1 MTIKKIVDVKDSGL
15 NLRVIDTVDIS
26 QIKKL
31 VNELTDQQWNEN
43 TSRQNSFKNHS
54 HTRTY
59 FLVNYDLGWI
69 KNSPYEA
76 TILNP
81 ESPLWNS
88 VKPLVEFLESYHD
101 GKVGRVI
108 LPKLI
113 SGGII
118 DGHKDGGD
126 YLESV
131 RRHHIPIVTNERVS
145 FSVGEE
151 IVSMREGEVWEINN
165 NFVHEVENPSEQ
177 DRIHLLIDIIPNK
190 YLS

>member
-1 MTIKKIVDVKDSGL
+1 MTIKKTVDVKDSGL

-43 TSRQNSFKNHS
+43 TSRQNTFKNHS

-59 FLVNYDLGWI
+59 FLVDYSLDWA

-76 TILNP
+76 TSLRLN
-81 ESPLWNS
+81 SPLWNS
-88 VKPLVEFLESYHD
+88 IKPIVDFLESYH
-101 GKVGRVI
+101 GGRVGRVI
-108 LPKLI
+108 VPKLL

-131 RRHHIPIVTNERVS
+131 RRHHIPIITNEKVS
-145 FSVGEE
+145 FSVGDE
-151 IVSMREGEVWEINN
+151 IVSMREGEIWEINN
-165 NFVHEVENPSEQ
+165 NFVHEVENPSSEH
-177 DRIHLLIDIIPNK
+177 RVHLLIDIIPNR
-190 YLS
+190 YLA